1 MLPKNSKHYII
12 PTAEDLDVPSALI
25 EDVVGFYYSTLR
37 KTLGDLK
44 CPIIQVENLGSFMA
58 KEKELPKLVAKYTKH
73 LSVLK
78 PETFNQMNTKKNVE
92 NKLEEVLNL
101 QQQITD
107 EKKRRT
113 QFNIK
118 KYGQSKANMG
128 KQKKD
133 H

>member
-1 MLPKNSKHYII
+1 MLPKNSKHYIV
-12 PTAEDLDVPSALI
+12 PTAEDLDVSSALV

-37 KTLGDLK
+37 KTLGGLES
-44 CPIIQVENLGSFMA
+44 PIVQVENLGSFNA
-58 KEKELPKLVAKYTKH
+58 KAKELPKLVAKYTKH

-78 PETFNQMNTKKNVE
+78 PETFNQMSTKKNVE
-92 NKLEEVLNL
+92 NKLEEVLAL
-101 QQQITD
+101 QQKITD

-118 KYGQSKANMG
+118 KYGQSTPNMG

-133 H
+133 I